1 MYIPKQ
7 HKCNW
12 ETETKY
18 MIDKANST
26 VSLSAPFL
34 DIIYHLIKY
43 STGLF
48 NNYILSLTPVW
59 LRHFAINEAQW
70 SQPHQRL
77 QSRQNS
83 SWLLTLILLWETIST
98 QTTPAKR
105 TSSIKPKYYNFKKDA
120 DLGTLFIQYF
130 HISSLLHK
138 SAKIYV
144 KRKNAQHS
152 QIPELINIHTGL
164 QNCHSIS
171 LIAAYPDYPDKHIP
185 KEINC
190 IGLIQESTQNAMLN
204 GNINHIKRNST
215 V

>member
-43 STGLF
+43 SKRLF

-59 LRHFAINEAQW
+59 LTQFGANEVQW
-70 SQPHQRL
+70 IFTSPKTSELPKLKLITDRDPAVGNNFNTGTT
-77 QSRQNS
+77 SKTN
-83 SWLLTLILLWETIST
+83 LLHE
-98 QTTPAKR
+98 
-105 TSSIKPKYYNFKKDA
+105 PKYYNFKKDA
-120 DLGTLFIQYF
+120 NLGTIFIKYF

-138 SAKIYV
+138 SPMIYV

-152 QIPELINIHTGL
+152 HIPTLINIHKGL

-171 LIAAYPDYPDKHIP
+171 LLAAYPDYPDKH
-185 KEINC
+185 
-190 IGLIQESTQNAMLN
+190 T
-204 GNINHIKRNST
+204 
-215 V
+215 